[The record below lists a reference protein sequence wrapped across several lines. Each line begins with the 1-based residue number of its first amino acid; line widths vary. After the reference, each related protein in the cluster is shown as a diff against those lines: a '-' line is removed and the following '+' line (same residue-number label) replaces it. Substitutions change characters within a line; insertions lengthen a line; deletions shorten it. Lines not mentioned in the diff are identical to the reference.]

1 MDKIFV
7 APSILSA
14 DFANMQKAVKKLKR
28 WGADFVHCDVMDGHF
43 VDNITFGMPMVKAIR
58 LHTQLVLDV
67 HLMIDKPEK
76 YVQRFIDAGADI
88 VTFHAETCS
97 DVLGTLQLIKSQ
109 GRLCGLVLNP
119 NIEADVIKPYLD
131 AIDVVML
138 MGVYPG
144 FGGQKLIEST
154 VEKVKKVKQLVGDRN
169 IWIEFDGGVTV
180 DNVDML
186 VTNGVNVVVGGN
198 CVFGA
203 KNPKAVIKR
212 LKALQD

>member
-58 LHTQLVLDV
+58 PHTQLVLDV